1 MKRQPETSGL
11 RRTDPRTRKAG
22 PARNER
28 PDPRVTKGEDTMDK
42 AANVQDFR
50 EKIGRDVLTVAVFKA
65 GWCPDCRYLDLFFGE
80 VVEAYRDRIAFLEVD
95 RDAMLDEL
103 IALGVTGIPSFIA
116 FRNGKEIVRFVSKL
130 RKTRPEVERFLDRAI
145 EVDAAL
151 NGR

>member
-1 MKRQPETSGL
+1 
-11 RRTDPRTRKAG
+11 
-22 PARNER
+22 
-28 PDPRVTKGEDTMDK
+28 MDK